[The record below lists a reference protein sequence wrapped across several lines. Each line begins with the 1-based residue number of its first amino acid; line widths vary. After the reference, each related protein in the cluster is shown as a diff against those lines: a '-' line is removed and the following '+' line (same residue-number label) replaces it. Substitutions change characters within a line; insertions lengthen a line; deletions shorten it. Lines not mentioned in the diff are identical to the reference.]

1 MFRRIALL
9 APLILIGTCCAG
21 AWLVRDFA
29 TAPFIAPG
37 AANVRVTEVAP
48 GLRQITY
55 TMPNPDDGWQTAI
68 ARRLSLSGWSL
79 AAEHYQ
85 WGGTETT
92 TTIAIYA
99 RTSHFWFLEIR
110 ERVELLGDRSSA
122 QLNISYTIGSR

>member
-1 MFRRIALL
+1 MFRRFIILI
-9 APLILIGTCCAG
+9 PLILIGTCCAG

-55 TMPNPDDGWQTAI
+55 TMPNPDDGWQTAV

-99 RTSHFWFLEIR
+99 RTSHLWFLEIR